1 MNILPK
7 PKLLQQKEGFLLHK
21 TIHIATPGLDTRILK
36 ALEQLPRSQEGAALE
51 VQLCDMDAQS
61 YSLEITQHKISV
73 KAGSDAGAFYG
84 IQTLRQIFTH
94 DQIPCLYIEDKP
106 DFAYRGFYHDI
117 TRGRVPTVD
126 AVKKLIDEMAYYKM
140 NSLQLYVEHTF
151 AFRELSDV
159 TERTGCLTAEEIKEL
174 DDYCYERFI
183 EFIPSIATF
192 GHLYELLQKE
202 EYKALCVLEN
212 YEPEYFVWVER
223 MRHHTIDP
231 VNPKS
236 FSLVKSMID
245 QYLPLFRSDKF
256 NICGDETFDLG
267 EGRHKNDDSET
278 LYVDFITK
286 LTEYLQSKGKTVM
299 MWADILLKHPKAIE
313 RLPEGIEYLNWCYAT
328 DVNEAS
334 MEVFQKLGKT
344 QIVCPG
350 TQSWATLCPD
360 ITHAEINIC
369 KMTELGYQ
377 HGAVG
382 VLNTNWGDYGHPCS
396 LGMCMYPMVL
406 GAVKAWSVD
415 TKIDEVFENSIDHL
429 LFQTDN
435 ALELLRRLSSLQLPE
450 SWSTLTCWY
459 SNAHCRGKLPVPI
472 PAQELLIRC
481 QKGCRELLGV
491 LKEQKWGVDSYRE
504 EMMIA
509 AEGMQV
515 IAETFAQ
522 IAGYPIKRS
531 TSTEKWLEQYKK
543 KWRQESK
550 ESELGVIEALFQYAE
565 HNAVSS

>member
-7 PKLLQQKEGFLLHK
+7 PKKLQKKEGFLLHK
-21 TIHIATPGLDTRILK
+21 TIYIATSGLDIRILK
-36 ALEQLPRSQEGAALE
+36 ALEQLPQSQEGAALE

-61 YSLEITQHKISV
+61 YILEITQQKISI
-73 KAGSDAGAFYG
+73 KAGSNAGVFYG

-94 DQIPCLYIEDKP
+94 NEIPCLYIEDKP

-117 TRGRVPTVD
+117 TRGRVPTVET
-126 AVKKLIDEMAYYKM
+126 VKKLIDEMAYYKM

-151 AFRELSDV
+151 AFQELSDV
-159 TERTGCLTAEEIKEL
+159 AERTGCLTAEEIKEL
-174 DDYCYERFI
+174 DDYCYENFI

-192 GHLYELLQKE
+192 GHWFELLQKP
-202 EYKALCVLEN
+202 EYKDLCVLEN

-231 VNPKS
+231 INPKS
-236 FSLVKSMID
+236 FALIQSLID
-245 QYLPLFRSDKF
+245 QYLPLFRTDKF
-256 NICGDETFDLG
+256 NICCDETFDLG
-267 EGRHKNDDSET
+267 EGGHKNEDTEK
-278 LYVDFITK
+278 LYVDFV
-286 LTEYLQSKGKTVM
+286 LQLVEHLRSKGKTVM
-299 MWADILLKHPKAIE
+299 MWADILLKHPNAIE
-313 RLPEGIEYLNWCYAT
+313 KLPDDIQFLNWHYGT
-328 DVNEAS
+328 EVNEDAIAIFERLS
-334 MEVFQKLGKT
+334 KT

-350 TQSWATLCPD
+350 TQSWATLCPN
-360 ITHAEINIC
+360 ITHAEINISR
-369 KMTELGYQ
+369 MTELGYK

-406 GAVKAWSVD
+406 GAVKSWAVD
-415 TKIDEVFENSIDHL
+415 TKIDEAFENSINHL

-435 ALELLRRLSSLQLPE
+435 ALDILRRLSSLQLPE

-459 SNAHCRGKLPVPI
+459 SNTHCRGKLPVPI
-472 PAQELLIRC
+472 PEQEVLTQC
-481 QKGCRELLGV
+481 QKDCRELLGV
-491 LKEQKWGVDSYRE
+491 LKEQIWGVDGYRE

-522 IAGYPIKRS
+522 IAGYPIEHF
-531 TSTEKWLEQYKK
+531 TDTGKWLERYKR

-550 ESELGVIEALFQYAE
+550 ESELGVIEALFLYAE
-565 HNAVSS
+565 HNAVSG